1 MTKREADEVRDR
13 IASVFSALRE
23 EIDEQVARLYQ
34 RPNPSAEDR
43 EVTRRIHEAMD
54 LSEELLAKEAED
66 VRKLL
71 MH

>member
-23 EIDEQVARLYQ
+23 EIDEQVNRLYQ
-34 RPNPSAEDR
+34 KPNPSAEDR

-71 MH
+71 AR